1 MSEPKDPE
9 RLLADALRA
18 QAVFA
23 PQVEHVQPDTP
34 DTSSTGSGSTST
46 GASAS
51 LGTSGSLSTGSTSTG
66 SASFSATD
74 AVPTVTAGPAEL
86 PSAYGLLSGA
96 SADSLERERA
106 ALDLAEGVRTDEHP
120 TVRQRPVT
128 GSAPLPAYWILL
140 LALLLGLAAGCVVGL
155 LTLV

>member
-9 RLLADALRA
+9 QLLADALRA

-23 PQVEHVQPDTP
+23 PQ
-34 DTSSTGSGSTST
+34 
-46 GASAS
+46 ASPPPPAV
-51 LGTSGSLSTGSTSTG
+51 TEP
-66 SASFSATD
+66 ATD
-74 AVPTVTAGPAEL
+74 AVPTSDL

-106 ALDLAEGVRTDEHP
+106 ALDAEAPTTFAPRPPEPEPVRP
-120 TVRQRPVT
+120 
-128 GSAPLPAYWILL
+128 SAQLPAYWILL
-140 LALLLGLAAGCVVGL
+140 LAVLLGLAAGSVVGL

>member
-9 RLLADALRA
+9 QLLADALRA

-23 PQVEHVQPDTP
+23 PQVSPP
-34 DTSSTGSGSTST
+34 PKASDTSSSTPASSTS
-46 GASAS
+46 
-51 LGTSGSLSTGSTSTG
+51 STS
-66 SASFSATD
+66 
-74 AVPTVTAGPAEL
+74 PTAGARGAEPASGINEL

-106 ALDLAEGVRTDEHP
+106 ALEAEAPTTFTPRPPEPAPVRT
-120 TVRQRPVT
+120 
-128 GSAPLPAYWILL
+128 SAQLPAYWILL
-140 LALLLGLAAGCVVGL
+140 LAILLGLAAGSVVGL

>member
-9 RLLADALRA
+9 QLLADALRA

-23 PQVEHVQPDTP
+23 P
-34 DTSSTGSGSTST
+34 
-46 GASAS
+46 SAS
-51 LGTSGSLSTGSTSTG
+51 PAPARTPEPG
-66 SASFSATD
+66 TD
-74 AVPTVTAGPAEL
+74 AVPTSAINEL

-106 ALDLAEGVRTDEHP
+106 ALDPVAEAP
-120 TVRQRPVT
+120 TAYTPPPPPRP
-128 GSAPLPAYWILL
+128 SAQLPAYWILL
-140 LALLLGLAAGCVVGL
+140 LAVLLGLAAGSVVGL

>member
-9 RLLADALRA
+9 QLLADALRA

-23 PQVEHVQPDTP
+23 P
-34 DTSSTGSGSTST
+34 
-46 GASAS
+46 SAS
-51 LGTSGSLSTGSTSTG
+51 PPQSPSQSPSPSREKEK
-66 SASFSATD
+66 D
-74 AVPTVTAGPAEL
+74 AVAPNEL

-106 ALDLAEGVRTDEHP
+106 ALDAASEAP
-120 TVRQRPVT
+120 TAYSPPPPPPPRQ
-128 GSAPLPAYWILL
+128 SAQLPAYWILL
-140 LALLLGLAAGCVVGL
+140 LAVLLGLAAGSVVGL

>member
-9 RLLADALRA
+9 QLLADALRA

-23 PQVEHVQPDTP
+23 PQAS
-34 DTSSTGSGSTST
+34 SSTTPPSSPLPTAPEPG
-46 GASAS
+46 
-51 LGTSGSLSTGSTSTG
+51 
-66 SASFSATD
+66 TD
-74 AVPTVTAGPAEL
+74 AVPTSAINEL

-106 ALDLAEGVRTDEHP
+106 ALDAASDAP
-120 TVRQRPVT
+120 TAYTPPPPPRP
-128 GSAPLPAYWILL
+128 SAQLPAHWILL
-140 LALLLGLAAGCVVGL
+140 LAVLLGLAAGSVVGL

>member
-9 RLLADALRA
+9 QLLADALRA

-23 PQVEHVQPDTP
+23 PQ
-34 DTSSTGSGSTST
+34 
-46 GASAS
+46 ASPPPPPPAPARKAEP
-51 LGTSGSLSTGSTSTG
+51 G
-66 SASFSATD
+66 TD
-74 AVPTVTAGPAEL
+74 AVPTSAINEL

-106 ALDLAEGVRTDEHP
+106 ALDAASEAP
-120 TVRQRPVT
+120 TAFAPRPPEPPRQ
-128 GSAPLPAYWILL
+128 AAQLPAYWILL
-140 LALLLGLAAGCVVGL
+140 LAVLLGLAAGSVVGL

>member
-9 RLLADALRA
+9 QLLADALRA

-23 PQVEHVQPDTP
+23 PQASPPHSPPPAPPAPARDTEP
-34 DTSSTGSGSTST
+34 V
-46 GASAS
+46 
-51 LGTSGSLSTGSTSTG
+51 
-66 SASFSATD
+66 TD
-74 AVPTVTAGPAEL
+74 AVPTSAINEL

-106 ALDLAEGVRTDEHP
+106 ALDVASNSSVSSEAPTTFAPRPPAPEPART
-120 TVRQRPVT
+120 
-128 GSAPLPAYWILL
+128 SAQLPAYWILL
-140 LALLLGLAAGCVVGL
+140 LAVLLGLAAGSVVGL

>member
-9 RLLADALRA
+9 QLLADALRA

-23 PQVEHVQPDTP
+23 PQVSPP
-34 DTSSTGSGSTST
+34 RASDTSSAAPTSPVSP
-46 GASAS
+46 ARA
-51 LGTSGSLSTGSTSTG
+51 
-66 SASFSATD
+66 AEPATD
-74 AVPTVTAGPAEL
+74 AVPTSAINEL

-106 ALDLAEGVRTDEHP
+106 ALDAEAPTTFAPRPPEPEPVRT
-120 TVRQRPVT
+120 
-128 GSAPLPAYWILL
+128 SAQLPAYWILL
-140 LALLLGLAAGCVVGL
+140 LAVLLGLAAGSVVGL

>member
-9 RLLADALRA
+9 QLLADALRA

-23 PQVEHVQPDTP
+23 PQ
-34 DTSSTGSGSTST
+34 
-46 GASAS
+46 ASPAPARDS
-51 LGTSGSLSTGSTSTG
+51 EPG
-66 SASFSATD
+66 TD
-74 AVPTVTAGPAEL
+74 AVPTDAMAKPAEL

-106 ALDLAEGVRTDEHP
+106 ALDVVDADAPTTFTPRPEPE
-120 TVRQRPVT
+120 TVRQPT
-128 GSAPLPAYWILL
+128 SSGAQLPAYWILM
-140 LALLLGLAAGCVVGL
+140 LAVLLGLAAGSVVGL

>member
-9 RLLADALRA
+9 QLLADALRA

-23 PQVEHVQPDTP
+23 P
-34 DTSSTGSGSTST
+34 
-46 GASAS
+46 SAS
-51 LGTSGSLSTGSTSTG
+51 PTP
-66 SASFSATD
+66 ASPPSREPATD
-74 AVPTVTAGPAEL
+74 AVPTSAINEL

-106 ALDLAEGVRTDEHP
+106 ALDPVAEAP
-120 TVRQRPVT
+120 TAYTAPPPPPPPRQ
-128 GSAPLPAYWILL
+128 SAQLPAYWILL
-140 LALLLGLAAGCVVGL
+140 LAVLLGLAAGSVVGL

>member
-9 RLLADALRA
+9 QLLADALRA

-23 PQVEHVQPDTP
+23 PQVSP
-34 DTSSTGSGSTST
+34 SSTGSSP
-46 GASAS
+46 AVPA
-51 LGTSGSLSTGSTSTG
+51 
-66 SASFSATD
+66 AEPATD
-74 AVPTVTAGPAEL
+74 AVPTSAINEL

-106 ALDLAEGVRTDEHP
+106 ALDAEAPTTFAPRPPEPAPVRT
-120 TVRQRPVT
+120 
-128 GSAPLPAYWILL
+128 SAQLPAYWILM
-140 LALLLGLAAGCVVGL
+140 LAVLLGLAAGSVVGL

>member
-9 RLLADALRA
+9 QLLADALRA

-23 PQVEHVQPDTP
+23 PQ
-34 DTSSTGSGSTST
+34 
-46 GASAS
+46 ASPAPAPARDPEP
-51 LGTSGSLSTGSTSTG
+51 G
-66 SASFSATD
+66 TD
-74 AVPTVTAGPAEL
+74 AVPTSAINEL

-106 ALDLAEGVRTDEHP
+106 ALDAASEAP
-120 TVRQRPVT
+120 TAYAPRPPEPPRQ
-128 GSAPLPAYWILL
+128 GAQLPAYWILL
-140 LALLLGLAAGCVVGL
+140 LAVLLGLAAGSVVGL

>member
-9 RLLADALRA
+9 QLLADALRA

-23 PQVEHVQPDTP
+23 PQVSPP
-34 DTSSTGSGSTST
+34 RASDTSSAAPTSPT
-46 GASAS
+46 SPTSPVSSA
-51 LGTSGSLSTGSTSTG
+51 
-66 SASFSATD
+66 APARAAEPPTD
-74 AVPTVTAGPAEL
+74 AVPTSAINEL

-106 ALDLAEGVRTDEHP
+106 ALDAEAPTTFAPRPPAPEPVRT
-120 TVRQRPVT
+120 
-128 GSAPLPAYWILL
+128 SAQLPAYWILM
-140 LALLLGLAAGCVVGL
+140 LAVLLGLAAGSVVGL

>member
-9 RLLADALRA
+9 QLLADALRA

-23 PQVEHVQPDTP
+23 PQVSPP
-34 DTSSTGSGSTST
+34 ASASSTGSSASVSGSGSTS
-46 GASAS
+46 G
-51 LGTSGSLSTGSTSTG
+51 SGPAEPVTE
-66 SASFSATD
+66 
-74 AVPTVTAGPAEL
+74 AVPTSAINEL

-106 ALDLAEGVRTDEHP
+106 ALDAEAPTTFAPRPPQPEPVRT
-120 TVRQRPVT
+120 
-128 GSAPLPAYWILL
+128 SAQLPAYWILM
-140 LALLLGLAAGCVVGL
+140 LAVLLGLAAGSVVGL

>member
-9 RLLADALRA
+9 QLLADALRA

-23 PQVEHVQPDTP
+23 P
-34 DTSSTGSGSTST
+34 
-46 GASAS
+46 SAS
-51 LGTSGSLSTGSTSTG
+51 PAPAPGPG
-66 SASFSATD
+66 TD
-74 AVPTVTAGPAEL
+74 AVPPSAINEL

-106 ALDLAEGVRTDEHP
+106 ALDATSEAP
-120 TVRQRPVT
+120 TAFAPPPPPPRA
-128 GSAPLPAYWILL
+128 SAQLPAYWILL
-140 LALLLGLAAGCVVGL
+140 LAVLLGLAAGSVVGL

>member
-9 RLLADALRA
+9 QLLADALRA

-23 PQVEHVQPDTP
+23 P
-34 DTSSTGSGSTST
+34 
-46 GASAS
+46 SAS
-51 LGTSGSLSTGSTSTG
+51 PAPTPEP
-66 SASFSATD
+66 ATD
-74 AVPTVTAGPAEL
+74 AVHTSGINEL

-106 ALDLAEGVRTDEHP
+106 ALDAASGAPTAFAPPPPPPPRT
-120 TVRQRPVT
+120 
-128 GSAPLPAYWILL
+128 SAQLPAYWILL
-140 LALLLGLAAGCVVGL
+140 LAVLLGLAAGSVVGL

>member
-9 RLLADALRA
+9 QLLADALRA

-23 PQVEHVQPDTP
+23 PQ
-34 DTSSTGSGSTST
+34 
-46 GASAS
+46 ASPPPTAEP
-51 LGTSGSLSTGSTSTG
+51 
-66 SASFSATD
+66 ATD
-74 AVPTVTAGPAEL
+74 AVPTSAINEL

-106 ALDLAEGVRTDEHP
+106 ALDAASEAP
-120 TVRQRPVT
+120 TAYSPPPPRQ
-128 GSAPLPAYWILL
+128 SAQLPAYWILM
-140 LALLLGLAAGCVVGL
+140 LAVLLGLAAGSVVGL

>member
-9 RLLADALRA
+9 QLLADALRA

-23 PQVEHVQPDTP
+23 PQVSP
-34 DTSSTGSGSTST
+34 SSTASSPSVP
-46 GASAS
+46 ASAP
-51 LGTSGSLSTGSTSTG
+51 
-66 SASFSATD
+66 APAEPATD
-74 AVPTVTAGPAEL
+74 AVPTSAIDEL

-106 ALDLAEGVRTDEHP
+106 ALDAEAPTTFAPRPPEPVRT
-120 TVRQRPVT
+120 
-128 GSAPLPAYWILL
+128 SAQLPAYWILL
-140 LALLLGLAAGCVVGL
+140 LAVLLGLAAGSVVGL

>member
-9 RLLADALRA
+9 QLLADALRA

-23 PQVEHVQPDTP
+23 PQVSPP
-34 DTSSTGSGSTST
+34 LKASDTSSSSPSAPASSTSSGSSVSLPA
-46 GASAS
+46 GARGAEP
-51 LGTSGSLSTGSTSTG
+51 
-66 SASFSATD
+66 ATD
-74 AVPTVTAGPAEL
+74 AVPTSAINEL

-106 ALDLAEGVRTDEHP
+106 ALEAEAPTTFTPRPPEPVRT
-120 TVRQRPVT
+120 
-128 GSAPLPAYWILL
+128 SAQLPAYWILL
-140 LALLLGLAAGCVVGL
+140 LAVLLGLAAGSVVGL

>member
-9 RLLADALRA
+9 QLLADALRA

-23 PQVEHVQPDTP
+23 P
-34 DTSSTGSGSTST
+34 
-46 GASAS
+46 SAS
-51 LGTSGSLSTGSTSTG
+51 P
-66 SASFSATD
+66 APAPKPATD
-74 AVPTVTAGPAEL
+74 AVPTSAINEL

-106 ALDLAEGVRTDEHP
+106 ALDAASEAPTAFAPPPPPPPPRT
-120 TVRQRPVT
+120 
-128 GSAPLPAYWILL
+128 SAQLPAYWILL
-140 LALLLGLAAGCVVGL
+140 LAVLLGLAAGSVVGL

>member
-9 RLLADALRA
+9 QLLADALRA

-23 PQVEHVQPDTP
+23 PSAASP
-34 DTSSTGSGSTST
+34 TSS
-46 GASAS
+46 ASPKEP
-51 LGTSGSLSTGSTSTG
+51 
-66 SASFSATD
+66 ATD
-74 AVPTVTAGPAEL
+74 AVPTSDL

-106 ALDLAEGVRTDEHP
+106 ALDAEAPTTFAPRPPEPVRT
-120 TVRQRPVT
+120 
-128 GSAPLPAYWILL
+128 SAQLPAYWILL
-140 LALLLGLAAGCVVGL
+140 LAVLLGLAAGSVVGL